1 MDYEELKKN
10 ADGII
15 NTHLGFAMVAGA
27 IPIPIVDI
35 AAVTAIQMDM
45 LQQLAKIY
53 EVDFNGE
60 RGKSTALSLIG
71 STFGTGL
78 GVIFIHIQIK

>member
-27 IPIPIVDI
+27 
-35 AAVTAIQMDM
+35 T
-45 LQQLAKIY
+45 Y
-53 EVDFNGE
+53 C
-60 RGKSTALSLIG
+60 
-71 STFGTGL
+71 
-78 GVIFIHIQIK
+78 

>member
-10 ADGII
+10 ADRII

-27 IPIPIVDI
+27 IPVPIVDI

-45 LQQLAKIY
+45 LNQLAKTY
-53 EVDFNGE
+53 EVDFNGGE
-60 RGKSTALSLIG
+60 AKA
-71 STFGTGL
+71 
-78 GVIFIHIQIK
+78 